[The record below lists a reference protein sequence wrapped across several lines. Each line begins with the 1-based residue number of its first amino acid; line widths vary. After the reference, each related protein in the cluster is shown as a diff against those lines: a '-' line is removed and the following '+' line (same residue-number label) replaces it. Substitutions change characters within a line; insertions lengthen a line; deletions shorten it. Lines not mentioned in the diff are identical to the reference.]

1 MLEESVIEQRKLCRF
16 YVRLAGFFHCIDQP
30 HKFLCSVSD
39 SNIVVL
45 PFRNLLL
52 KIRTECFIPV
62 ADILGSIDQGKTQIT

>member
-1 MLEESVIEQRKLCRF
+1 MLEESVIEQKKLCRF

-39 SNIVVL
+39 GNVVVL

-52 KIRTECFIPV
+52 KICTECFIPV
-62 ADILGSIDQGKTQIT
+62 VDILGGIDQGKTQIA